1 MKTFQSIALY
11 AAPQGALYA
20 VLAAVVVLVPGRA
33 LGQNLAQSSSG
44 VAASW
49 VTAENIATFADHA
62 NRMKPLLERLDPQQ
76 WVAEGAPDVYV
87 GQHQNVLRELAY
99 LTDAA
104 ELFQRQPERLTAALD
119 TYFRFES
126 LEWRME
132 SLIEGVRRYE
142 NPAIGDLILAEL
154 KSNSANRDQLRQY
167 ITELASQKEDEFRVV
182 DNEAQRCRDVTKMDS
197 RGR

>member
-1 MKTFQSIALY
+1 MKTFHPVALIAAF
-11 AAPQGALYA
+11 AAIA
-20 VLAAVVVLVPGRA
+20 VLAPG
-33 LGQNLAQSSSG
+33 QSSTQNPGG

-87 GQHQNVLRELAY
+87 MQHQNVLRELQY

-154 KSNSANRDQLRQY
+154 KSNSGNRDQLRQY
-167 ITELASQKEDEFRVV
+167 ITELATQKEQEFRVV